1 MNLFSKDTTKTE
13 SSDNGSAYNDWDN
26 GQPHALHESEV
37 AQSCPTLCGPMRP
50 TRLLRPWDFRGK
62 NTGVGCHFLLQDT
75 LHEGEW
81 IGTTILKGN
90 LAIESFKNVWLPFGH
105 SFLFQAFSLK
115 K

>member
-1 MNLFSKDTTKTE
+1 MNLYSKDTTKTE
-13 SSDNGSAYNDWDN
+13 SNDNGSAYNVWDN
-26 GQPHALHESEV
+26 GQPH
-37 AQSCPTLCGPMRP
+37 
-50 TRLLRPWDFRGK
+50 
-62 NTGVGCHFLLQDT
+62 T
-75 LHEGEW
+75 LHEGEL